1 MIRQTIGKELIA
13 PEKNFHW
20 RGGEITRLEGFT
32 DAVFA
37 FAVTL
42 LIVSLE
48 VPRTF
53 SQLAQTMKGFVPFAV
68 CFGLLAHV
76 WYHHYIFS
84 RRYGLQ
90 TPYTVFLNSVL
101 LFVVLFYV
109 YPLKFL
115 FTLSLG
121 GLFGTTTPQE
131 LAGMIELR
139 QVPALVAV
147 FSLGYTAVFAVF
159 ALLYLYAYGKRG
171 ELDLNEYEALL
182 TRNGTITCVFVA
194 AVGVLVA
201 ITAQLLPAQISFFSL
216 FLLLL
221 NSVYVLVS
229 KPIFRKQERL
239 ALERV
244 KAPSN
249 PVSAS

>member
-1 MIRQTIGKELIA
+1 MIRQSIGAGLIP
-13 PEKNFHW
+13 PEKNFRW

-37 FAVTL
+37 LAVTL

-53 SQLAQTMKGFVPFAV
+53 SELAQTMRGFVPFAV
-68 CFGLLAHV
+68 CFALLAHV
-76 WYHHYIFS
+76 WYRHYVFS

-90 TPYTVFLNSVL
+90 TTYSVFLNSVL

-121 GLFGTTTPQE
+121 GLFGGTTRPG
-131 LAGMIELR
+131 LPMIELS
-139 QVPALVAV
+139 QMPALVAV
-147 FSLGYTAVFAVF
+147 FSLGYAAVFSVF
-159 ALLYLYAYGKRG
+159 ALLHLYAHRKGR
-171 ELDLNEYEALL
+171 ELELNEYEVLR
-182 TRNGTITCVFVA
+182 TRNDTITYVVA
-194 AVGVLVA
+194 AGTGVLVA
-201 ITAQLLPAQISFFSL
+201 ITAQLLPVQISSFSL
-216 FLLLL
+216 FLLWLIA
-221 NSVYVLVS
+221 VYQVIAR
-229 KPIFRKQERL
+229 PIFRKQERA

-244 KAPSN
+244 QATTETFPS
-249 PVSAS
+249 

>member
-1 MIRQTIGKELIA
+1 MLRETVGKELIP
-13 PEKNFHW
+13 PEKHFRW

-37 FAVTL
+37 LAVTL

-53 SQLAQTMKGFVPFAV
+53 SELAQTMKGFVPFAV
-68 CFGLLAHV
+68 CFALLAHV
-76 WYHHYIFS
+76 WHRHYIFS

-90 TPYTVFLNSVL
+90 TTYSVFLNSVL

-121 GLFGTTTPQE
+121 GLFGGTTRPG
-131 LAGMIELR
+131 LPMIELR
-139 QVPALVAV
+139 QMPALVAV
-147 FSLGYTAVFAVF
+147 FSLGYAAVFSVF
-159 ALLYLYAYGKRG
+159 ALLHLYAYRKRR
-171 ELDLNEYEALL
+171 ELELNEYEALH
-182 TRNGTITCVFVA
+182 TRHDTFTYAVA
-194 AVGVLVA
+194 AGTGVLVA
-201 ITAQLLPAQISFFSL
+201 ITAQLLPPGISSLSL
-216 FLLLL
+216 FLLWLIG
-221 NSVYVLVS
+221 VYQS
-229 KPIFRKQERL
+229 ITKPIFRKQEKA

-244 KAPSN
+244 QA
-249 PVSAS
+249 ASRATANS